1 MKNKKKLLF
10 WLIPIL
16 LIAVLAIP
24 KISGEDSSNES
35 QSTNSNSVE
44 VEAMIIS
51 SGELNETFY
60 VNASILGDEEIELRP
75 EAAGKVVSINFNEGS
90 KVNKGDL
97 LVKIN
102 DSDLQAQLLR
112 AESQKKLAEEK
123 EYRAQELL
131 EQELIS
137 QEDYDVINTELNSRN
152 AEIELLKAQI
162 EKTEIIAPFDGII
175 GLRSVSEG
183 AIINSS
189 VVVAQLIKTDPVKI
203 DFSLPVKHASKVQA
217 GDRIKLTVPNSDK
230 EFTAAVY
237 AVDPKIDPASR
248 TLKVR
253 AKAKN
258 PNGELIPGSYAEI
271 EFALGK
277 NNEAIVIPSQAIVP
291 DIGGELVYIYKN
303 GKAFPFPVEIGLRT
317 NNTVEILN
325 GVSVGDTLITSAI
338 IQMRPGLDVKIRNFR

>member
-1 MKNKKKLLF
+1 MKNKKKILF
-10 WLIPIL
+10 WLLPIL
-16 LIAVLAIP
+16 LIAILVIP
-24 KISGEDSSNES
+24 KISGEDSSSAS
-35 QSTNSNSVE
+35 QSTNNGSVE

-75 EAAGKVVSINFNEGS
+75 EVSGKVVSINFSEGT
-90 KVNKGDL
+90 KVTEGTL

-102 DSDLQAQLLR
+102 DSDLKAQLLR
-112 AESQKKLAEEK
+112 AESLKKLADEK
-123 EYRAQELL
+123 EYRAQQLL
-131 EQELIS
+131 AQELIS

-162 EKTEIIAPFDGII
+162 EKTKIIAPFDGII
-175 GLRSVSEG
+175 GLRNISEG
-183 AIINSS
+183 AFINSS
-189 VVVAQLIKTDPVKI
+189 VIVAQLIKTDQVKI
-203 DFSLPVKHASKVQA
+203 DFSLPVKHASKVKA

-230 EFTAAVY
+230 EFTASVY

-253 AKAKN
+253 AKAQN
-258 PNGELIPGSYAEI
+258 PSGELIPGSYAEI

-277 NNEAIVIPSQAIVP
+277 NKEAIVIPSQAIVP

-303 GKAFPFPVEIGLRT
+303 GKAFPSKVEIGLRT
-317 NNTVEILN
+317 TNTVEILN
-325 GVSVGDTLITSAI
+325 GVTSGDTLITSAI